1 MGVACLDAQR
11 RVINNSVKYA
21 NDFIQF
27 NKPISEFG
35 AIKEKLQEWLP
46 CYVGESANYRAAH
59 DIELKINSLR
69 QDGLKNDKAELKGVE
84 EFAIECSIIKVATS
98 EDIQNCADDGIQI

>member
-1 MGVACLDAQR
+1 MAT
-11 RVINNSVKYA
+11 S
-21 NDFIQF
+21 
-27 NKPISEFG
+27 
-35 AIKEKLQEWLP
+35 

-69 QDGLKNDKAELKGVE
+69 QNGLKNDKAELKGVE

-98 EDIQNCADDGIQI
+98 EDIQGTVLMMAFKSLEEWASQLILQWSLHGEMLELVEFMRAQMRLIECC